1 MNEKNE
7 NGNARKKY
15 LLILPCSKRKK
26 PVSKA
31 QALELYD
38 GPFYRVV
45 RKAKPQNLDILIL
58 SAKYGLIGSNE
69 SISYYDQMM
78 TAERAEELASE
89 IIMKLEKSL
98 RYGCYD
104 EIFINLGKTYM
115 LALDEGK
122 NMLDEYN
129 VYWASGQIGER
140 SHQLK
145 NWLESIGAEAEGR
158 PNDQLG

>member
-58 SAKYGLIGSNE
+58 SAKYGLISSNE

-89 IIMKLEKSL
+89 IIS
-98 RYGCYD
+98 
-104 EIFINLGKTYM
+104 
-115 LALDEGK
+115 
-122 NMLDEYN
+122 
-129 VYWASGQIGER
+129 
-140 SHQLK
+140 
-145 NWLESIGAEAEGR
+145 
-158 PNDQLG
+158 